1 MLIDPANTTFKKA
14 VAFVNQTNRHLFL
27 TGKAGTGKTTFLKY
41 IKEHS
46 TKKMA
51 VVAPTGVAAINAGG
65 VTIHSFFQLPL
76 GSFIPSQ
83 SNNWQTYDG
92 SINNISSLFK
102 NMRMTNARRE
112 LLRELDV
119 LVIDEVSM
127 VRADVLDMIDV
138 VFRHF
143 RRQPLVP
150 FGGVQMLYI
159 GDLFQ
164 LPPVVKRDE
173 WNVLRQY
180 YKSPFFF
187 DAQVLQHAAPVFI
200 ELKKI
205 YRQTDNTFIN
215 ILNNIRNNCCTEN
228 DLHQLHRH
236 YKPGYEPTK
245 EENYITLTSHNAK
258 ADTLNETELR
268 KLPAKLHTYEA
279 TITGEFYEN
288 SYPVEKIISLKEGAQ
303 IMFIKN
309 DKGEVRR
316 YYNGKIGT
324 IKKIDSEK
332 ILVSFPN
339 ENIEHELER
348 EIWKNLR
355 YNYNR
360 QSDTIEEEEL
370 GTFTQYPVRLAWAIT
385 IHKSQGL
392 TFDKAIIDA
401 GASFAPGQVYVAL
414 SRLTTMGG
422 LVLYSR
428 IQPHCISTDPRVLEF
443 VKNEMQE
450 DTLQQM
456 LEQEQ
461 KIYVRYM
468 LAQSFNWYKMTE
480 AINLHYDNYE
490 HRQVPDKNKCIEWA
504 KNLVNVVGN
513 QQSIANTFTKKLEWL
528 FAYCEADGYNKLLE
542 RTEAASGY
550 FIKEIDE
557 QLLNS
562 LKKHIDEIK
571 NKSKIKKYVK
581 ELEGLKLL
589 IERKKQQVQEALQ
602 IAKALHQSVNM
613 NELLQLV
620 EAQQKPK
627 AIQITETPA
636 DLKKREKMA
645 KGDTQRVSLQMF
657 KEGKAVSEIAAIR
670 NLAQGTIEGHLAI
683 FITSGEVDILELV
696 SKENLKAIE
705 KMINENPESLSSEIR
720 EKSGNKFSY
729 GEIRAVMN
737 WREWQSLKAEI

>member
-571 NKSKIKKYVK
+571 NKSKIKKYLK

>member
-1 MLIDPANTTFKKA
+1 
-14 VAFVNQTNRHLFL
+14 
-27 TGKAGTGKTTFLKY
+27 
-41 IKEHS
+41 
-46 TKKMA
+46 
-51 VVAPTGVAAINAGG
+51 
-65 VTIHSFFQLPL
+65 
-76 GSFIPSQ
+76 
-83 SNNWQTYDG
+83 
-92 SINNISSLFK
+92 
-102 NMRMTNARRE
+102 MRMTNARRE

-571 NKSKIKKYVK
+571 NKSKIKKYLK

>member
-102 NMRMTNARRE
+102 NMRMTNARRD

-187 DAQVLQHAAPVFI
+187 DAQVLQHAGPVFI

-571 NKSKIKKYVK
+571 NKSKIKKYLK

>member
-102 NMRMTNARRE
+102 NMRMTNARRD

-571 NKSKIKKYVK
+571 NKSKIKKYLK

>member
-1 MLIDPANTTFKKA
+1 
-14 VAFVNQTNRHLFL
+14 
-27 TGKAGTGKTTFLKY
+27 
-41 IKEHS
+41 
-46 TKKMA
+46 
-51 VVAPTGVAAINAGG
+51 
-65 VTIHSFFQLPL
+65 
-76 GSFIPSQ
+76 
-83 SNNWQTYDG
+83 
-92 SINNISSLFK
+92 
-102 NMRMTNARRE
+102 
-112 LLRELDV
+112 
-119 LVIDEVSM
+119 
-127 VRADVLDMIDV
+127 
-138 VFRHF
+138 
-143 RRQPLVP
+143 
-150 FGGVQMLYI
+150 
-159 GDLFQ
+159 
-164 LPPVVKRDE
+164 
-173 WNVLRQY
+173 
-180 YKSPFFF
+180 
-187 DAQVLQHAAPVFI
+187 
-200 ELKKI
+200 
-205 YRQTDNTFIN
+205 
-215 ILNNIRNNCCTEN
+215 
-228 DLHQLHRH
+228 
-236 YKPGYEPTK
+236 
-245 EENYITLTSHNAK
+245 
-258 ADTLNETELR
+258 
-268 KLPAKLHTYEA
+268 
-279 TITGEFYEN
+279 
-288 SYPVEKIISLKEGAQ
+288 
-303 IMFIKN
+303 
-309 DKGEVRR
+309 
-316 YYNGKIGT
+316 
-324 IKKIDSEK
+324 
-332 ILVSFPN
+332 
-339 ENIEHELER
+339 
-348 EIWKNLR
+348 
-355 YNYNR
+355 
-360 QSDTIEEEEL
+360 
-370 GTFTQYPVRLAWAIT
+370 
-385 IHKSQGL
+385 
-392 TFDKAIIDA
+392 
-401 GASFAPGQVYVAL
+401 
-414 SRLTTMGG
+414 
-422 LVLYSR
+422 
-428 IQPHCISTDPRVLEF
+428 

-571 NKSKIKKYVK
+571 NKSKIKKYLK